1 MVLWLRRLRAFWGRK
16 AWRAV
21 WSDHQIAIIGG
32 LWLAAYTLGVVGTIK
47 EFAARGDDQSWYD
60 PLYRSLQLFMLD
72 DSMIVLG
79 PVASWELAV
88 AKFLAPAV
96 MGYTAFIALSS
107 IFQEQIH
114 LLWLRWYS
122 GHVVICGL
130 GRKGAQLAK
139 DFLDHGLRVVAIE
152 YDDGNDEI
160 VGCRAHGGIVLLG
173 DAADEEVLEK
183 ARVHRAQCLISVCG
197 DDGTNVEIAV
207 HTNRLVRLKP
217 KWPVVRDLAQAGS
230 KTAQPWEEWASDP
243 YDQDDRVRCFAH
255 IIDLDLRNLLK
266 DRFASRQGDPIE
278 LRFFNIFES
287 GARAILE
294 HNPPDVFAD
303 PDPTVPVHILV
314 VGFGYFGESVVLAA
328 AKIGHYAHGQPLRI
342 TVVDREATRKG
353 DIFRARH
360 PNIEQV
366 CAINFLELD
375 YEGADFVRN
384 DYLWGKEQKGRFTIV
399 YVCLDD
405 DSRGLACALDIMPRL
420 QRNQTPIVVR
430 MGDNA
435 GLATLLEKVEGDPP
449 TTGDNLRAFLMINDT
464 CQRHLILNDEQDK
477 LAQVIHRQFLR
488 RQLQGQAGGNVRPSP
503 FAVPWAM
510 LPEEIKD
517 ANRHQ
522 ADHIPIKL
530 RSIGCATRPAQ
541 DAQARPFEF
550 TPAQV
555 ELMARM
561 EHDRWKADR
570 WLAGWTYVSGKKDPE
585 KKTHPDLVA
594 YDQLSEDIKEW
605 DRHAVRDIP
614 GLLAQIDR
622 EIYAVEAGQA
632 GA

>member
-1 MVLWLRRLRAFWGRK
+1 MYLWLRRLRAFLWRK
-16 AWRAV
+16 VWRTL
-21 WSDHQIAIIGG
+21 WSDHQLAIIGG
-32 LWLAAYTLGVVGTIK
+32 LWLAVYTLGVVGTSK
-47 EFAARGDDQSWYD
+47 EFAVRAYLHSWYD

-72 DSMIVLG
+72 DGMIVDG
-79 PVASWELAV
+79 PIVSWELAI
-88 AKFLAPAV
+88 ARFLAPAV
-96 MGYTAFIALSS
+96 TGYTAFVALSAV
-107 IFQEQIH
+107 FQEQLH
-114 LLWLRWYS
+114 LIWLRFYS

-130 GRKGAQLAK
+130 GRKGAQLAR
-139 DFLDHGLRVVAIE
+139 DFLDQGQRVVAIE
-152 YDDGNDEI
+152 FDDGNDEI

-197 DDGTNVEIAV
+197 DDGTNVEISV
-207 HTNRLVRLKP
+207 HANHLVRQKP
-217 KWPVVRDLAQAGS
+217 RWLAGHNS
-230 KTAQPWEEWASDP
+230 AQPNTNTAEPWEDLP
-243 YDQDDRVRCFAH
+243 DDTRNQDGRVRCFAH

-266 DRFASRQGDPIE
+266 DRFASRRGDPIE

-287 GARAILE
+287 GARAILG

-303 PDPTVPVHILV
+303 PDPAVQVHILV

-328 AKIGHYAHGQPLRI
+328 AKIGHYAHGRPLRI

-360 PNIEQV
+360 PNIEQICSV
-366 CAINFLELD
+366 NFLELD

-405 DSRGLACALDIMPRL
+405 DSRGLACALDILPRL

-435 GLATLLEKVEGDPP
+435 GLATLLKAEGDQP
-449 TTGDNLRAFLMINDT
+449 TTGGNLRAFLMINDT

-488 RQLQGQAGGNVRPSP
+488 RQLQGQASGSVRPSP
-503 FAVPWAM
+503 FAVPWDM
-510 LPEEIKD
+510 LPEEVKD

-522 ADHIPIKL
+522 ADHIPVKL
-530 RSIGCATRPAQ
+530 RAIGCATRLSHGDQ
-541 DAQARPFEF
+541 GQLFEF
-550 TPAQV
+550 TTAQV

-570 WLAGWTYVSGKKDPE
+570 WLAGWTFAAGKKDPE
-585 KKTHPDLVA
+585 KKTHPDLVE

-614 GLLAQIDR
+614 GLLAQIDL
-622 EIYAVEAGQA
+622 EIYVV
-632 GA
+632 GAD

>member
-1 MVLWLRRLRAFWGRK
+1 MSIK
-16 AWRAV
+16 AWRAL
-21 WSDHQIAIIGG
+21 WSDYQITIIGG
-32 LWLAAYTLGVVGTIK
+32 LWLAVYILGVVGTWE
-47 EFAARGDDQSWYD
+47 EFAAKKPPDHLHSWYD
-60 PLYRSLQLFMLD
+60 PFYRSLQLFMLD

-79 PVASWELAV
+79 PIVSWKLAI

-96 MGYTAFIALSS
+96 TGYTAFVALSS
-107 IFQEQIH
+107 VFHEQLQLI
-114 LLWLRWYS
+114 WLRWYR

-139 DFLDHGLRVVAIE
+139 DFLDHGQRVVAIE

-207 HTNRLVRLKP
+207 HANQLIRQNPKRLIDNE
-217 KWPVVRDLAQAGS
+217 PVQS
-230 KTAQPWEEWASDP
+230 NSNTAEPWEDVTDDIK
-243 YDQDDRVRCFAH
+243 DQDDRVRCFAH

-266 DRFASRQGDPIE
+266 DRFASRRRDPIE

-287 GARAILE
+287 GARAILA

-303 PDPTVPVHILV
+303 PDPAVPVHILV
-314 VGFGYFGESVVLAA
+314 VGFGYFGESVALAA
-328 AKIGHYAHGQPLRI
+328 AKIGHYAHGRSLRI

-360 PNIEQV
+360 PNIEQI

-405 DSRGLACALDIMPRL
+405 DSRGLACALDILPRL

-435 GLATLLEKVEGDPP
+435 GLATLLQVEGDRPAR
-449 TTGDNLRAFLMINDT
+449 GGNLRAFLMINDT

-488 RQLQGQAGGNVRPSP
+488 RQLQG
-503 FAVPWAM
+503 
-510 LPEEIKD
+510 
-517 ANRHQ
+517 
-522 ADHIPIKL
+522 
-530 RSIGCATRPAQ
+530 
-541 DAQARPFEF
+541 
-550 TPAQV
+550 
-555 ELMARM
+555 
-561 EHDRWKADR
+561 
-570 WLAGWTYVSGKKDPE
+570 
-585 KKTHPDLVA
+585 
-594 YDQLSEDIKEW
+594 
-605 DRHAVRDIP
+605 P
-614 GLLAQIDR
+614 GQW
-622 EIYAVEAGQA
+622 
-632 GA
+632 